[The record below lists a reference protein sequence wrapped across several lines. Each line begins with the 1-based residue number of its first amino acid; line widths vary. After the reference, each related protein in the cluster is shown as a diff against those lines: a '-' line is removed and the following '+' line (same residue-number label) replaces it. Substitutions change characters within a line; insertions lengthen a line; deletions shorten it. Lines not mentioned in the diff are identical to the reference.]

1 VAYNSNYKPENPL
14 AAKGRSILT
23 QVAFKEAVVSAQ
35 RDGIA
40 IESDEFLS
48 RFTFLNGALIAEVE
62 AQVALA
68 PKDAAEAAPK
78 SNFTPRQQTGGGN
91 GRTPSGAADGEV
103 EGLDGY
109 MLEVKKQQGPV
120 PSWLV
125 EQAAAA
131 GVRSV
136 WDNRQDAQG
145 TNKPWFRAADGTKNS
160 KGQDVAFWP
169 PRD

>member
-68 PKDAAEAAPK
+68 PKETASSGGGQA
-78 SNFTPRQQTGGGN
+78 RQQTGGGR
-91 GRTPSGAADGEV
+91 GGYTASGAADGEV
-103 EGLDGY
+103 EGLDGV
-109 MLEVKKQQGPV
+109 MLEVKKQQGPI